1 MRLALVIVLA
11 MSLSTAGWSEES
23 DLALCRTI
31 ADPLERVACYD
42 AALDAASQES
52 AKIAA
57 SQESFE
63 LTKSQESVDFTES
76 RELVEPTASP
86 TAESL
91 FGRTNESIK
100 DTLEIEEVS
109 EIAYP
114 VIEIRQSPLDRL
126 IVELENG
133 QIWMQTDATRL
144 NLKLGD
150 IVRVRAGLGGSY
162 YLQKASGSRSVKVKR
177 MD

>member
-1 MRLALVIVLA
+1 
-11 MSLSTAGWSEES
+11 MSLLTTGWGQES
-23 DLALCRTI
+23 KLALCRTI

-42 AALDAASQES
+42 AALDAESQES
-52 AKIAA
+52 AEIAE
-57 SQESFE
+57 SQESVE
-63 LTKSQESVDFTES
+63 LTKSQESVDFTEPQ
-76 RELVEPTASP
+76 ELVEPTASP

-91 FGRTNESIK
+91 FGRTDESIK

-109 EIAYP
+109 EIAYA

-150 IVRVRAGLGGSY
+150 IVRVRAGFGGSY
-162 YLQKASGSRSVKVKR
+162 YLQKTSGSHSIKVKR
-177 MD
+177 TD